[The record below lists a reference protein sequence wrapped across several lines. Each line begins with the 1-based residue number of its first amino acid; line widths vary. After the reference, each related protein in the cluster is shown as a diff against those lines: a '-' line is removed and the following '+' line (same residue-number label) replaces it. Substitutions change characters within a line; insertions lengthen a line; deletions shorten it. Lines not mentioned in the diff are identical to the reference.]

1 MTFLEL
7 FIIAVGLSMDAFAV
21 SVAKGLSVERLR
33 PRNVLSVALWFGG
46 FQGLMPVIGFFL
58 GVSFASFVEHVDH

>member
-1 MTFLEL
+1 
-7 FIIAVGLSMDAFAV
+7 MDAFAV

-46 FQGLMPVIGFFL
+46 FQV
-58 GVSFASFVEHVDH
+58 